1 MRLVVVDLRLSTV
14 LTMSGTR
21 NRAATCA
28 PAVDEQSHA
37 RHPRLRDALRWNC
50 RPSSPPSF
58 LSKDFPPLSDFETK
72 NSLVQPRRGRRR
84 SASRSWS
91 PTSCG
96 ARPWRLGMGR
106 REAGTG
112 RRGGREEEQFFAL
125 AWPLSLSLSLFFALG
140 CGRSGFT
147 LFCFADS
154 RYQLAAARRPLFPP
168 PQFALLLPFFFRFKV
183 YKREIPINL
192 EPIVKVGMWQGRDAR
207 G

>member
-1 MRLVVVDLRLSTV
+1 
-14 LTMSGTR
+14 MSGTR

-58 LSKDFPPLSDFETK
+58 LSKDFPPFSDFETK

-147 LFCFADS
+147 LFCFAGS
-154 RYQLAAARRPLFPP
+154 RSHHLAAARRPLFPP